1 MVDLGIFGGA
11 AQQPVA
17 SNGLNLSMT
26 GAPGFSQQSPF
37 AAPMTS
43 QTVQQPVFQGM
54 FGQQGQQYMQQPVA
68 PPTEL
73 EIQIAL
79 LQSLTPVENFV
90 GSPQMGIL
98 VELLSNLVTL
108 SVMEILRSVK
118 FAINEDDG
126 VMSLDITSLPP
137 QLQTISVEN
146 IKAQFGNLQTA
157 AQQETAENFQTQ
169 QQIMA
174 LAQQSMMGGAL
185 EAALA
190 NDGLMERVGTTA
202 GSFMGRMIGTR

>member
-17 SNGLNLSMT
+17 NGGLNLSMT
-26 GAPGFSQQSPF
+26 GAPGFSRQSPF
-37 AAPMTS
+37 TVPAVS
-43 QTVQQPVFQGM
+43 QTAQQPVFQGM
-54 FGQQGQQYMQQPVA
+54 FGQQGQQFIQQPVA

-79 LQSLTPVENFV
+79 LGSLTPVENFV
-90 GSPQMGIL
+90 GSTQMGIL
-98 VELLSNLVTL
+98 IELLSSLITL
-108 SVMEILRSVK
+108 SVMEILRNTK
-118 FAINEDDG
+118 FIINEDDG
-126 VMSLDITSLPP
+126 VMSLDVTSLPQ
-137 QLQTISVEN
+137 QLQTVSAEN
-146 IKAQFGNLQTA
+146 VKAQFGNLQTA
-157 AQQETAENFQTQ
+157 AHQETAEGHQTQ

-190 NDGLMERVGTTA
+190 NDGLMEKVGNTA
-202 GSFMGRMIGTR
+202 GTFMGRMIGTR